1 MKVDENPFHVAANYG
16 EPEYDVNM
24 VNATIH
30 QEAFMIEAVFPEEE
44 TVDHI

>member
-1 MKVDENPFHVAANYG
+1 MKVDENPFYVAANYA

-30 QEAFMIEAVFPEEE
+30 QEAFMVEAVFFQKNKL
-44 TVDHI
+44 